1 MNDIEASCR
10 LDETRL
16 SQRDYTLSLI
26 RQACR
31 QGLLTEE
38 EVRDMKR
45 QLLELVAERTEAW
58 NHGESSSVRIEQAQ
72 DFVESILFV
81 MGLQLKAESSADRAL
96 ETLKTEPVRKCFA
109 QGTERVKRK
118 IAISRLL
125 QRRMGKNLFPSKNIF
140 FRETFTAG
148 IDGFFRLYDPAFA
161 AHDIHITADYPLC
174 VGRPELQ
181 GIEFIEQYLSCG
193 EAENLF
199 LCTFDPDRV
208 DRLLTGLTPG
218 YGEIPMNLFEPV
230 FLTAL
235 GLVLTGGDPESLH
248 LTDENLRTLY
258 RIFSGRNG
266 DETERILQNGLVRLK
281 EVLVLPKLALEYSAL
296 CIPFLTSS
304 VVNGISNHSLNKVF
318 LKMT

>member
-72 DFVESILFV
+72 DFLESILFV

-148 IDGFFRLYDPAFA
+148 IDGFFRLYDPEFA

-199 LCTFDPDRV
+199 LCAFDPDRV
-208 DRLLTGLTPG
+208 DRLITGLTPG

-230 FLTAL
+230 LLTAL
-235 GLVLTGGDPESLH
+235 GLVLTDGDPESLH

-266 DETERILQNGLVRLK
+266 DETERILQNGLARLK
-281 EVLVLPKLALEYSAL
+281 EELVLPKLALEYSAL

-304 VVNGISNHSLNKVF
+304 VVNGISYHSLDRIF
-318 LKMT
+318 LKMP